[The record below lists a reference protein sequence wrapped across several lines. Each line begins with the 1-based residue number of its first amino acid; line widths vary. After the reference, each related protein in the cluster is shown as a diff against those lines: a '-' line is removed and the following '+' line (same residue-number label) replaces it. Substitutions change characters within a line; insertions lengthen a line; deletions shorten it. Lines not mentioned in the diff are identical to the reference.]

1 MHIRPKDLARENGV
15 VVLPIPPHTS
25 HYLQPLDRTCYG
37 PFKTAFGVA
46 MDGWMRS
53 HPGRIVTIYDV
64 PSLVGEAQLHSLI
77 IQNIQNGFRVSGMY
91 IHTTE
96 ILLTEMNL
104 KVLFLKKCLKW

>member
-1 MHIRPKDLARENGV
+1 MHISPKDLARENGV

-46 MDGWMRS
+46 MDGWVRS

-64 PSLVGEAQLHSLI
+64 PSLVGEASAS
-77 IQNIQNGFRVSGMY
+77 FTYYSEY
-91 IHTTE
+91 SE
-96 ILLTEMNL
+96 
-104 KVLFLKKCLKW
+104 